1 MYNYFVLGVENNM
14 ASVVV
19 REGEPIEKALKR
31 FQKVAASSK
40 AEARKREYHLSK
52 KEKRIYKQKQNKKFG

>member
-1 MYNYFVLGVENNM
+1 M

-19 REGEPIEKALKR
+19 RDGEPIEKALKR
-31 FQKVAASSK
+31 FQKVAAASK
-40 AEARKREYHLSK
+40 AEVRKREYHLSK